1 MKLGG
6 RVAIITGGGHGL
18 GRDFAL
24 AFADEGADLSLS
36 GTNAA
41 ALGSTAKEIQRRG
54 RRVVTRI
61 ADVAD
66 EAQVQGWVA
75 TTLQEL
81 GHIDVL
87 INNAGIAGPTASVDK
102 TSRSDWDHT
111 LAINLTGA
119 FLCAKAVL
127 PHMAARGSGKIIN
140 ISSVAGHIG
149 YALRAPYAVSKWGML
164 GLTRTLAAEWGKQNI
179 QVNAISP
186 GSVRGERLER
196 VIRERAEKSGVPLAD
211 VQREYTSKAA
221 LDRLI
226 PAEHVAGM
234 AVFLASELGDSITG
248 EFLQVAGGFNLG

>member
-1 MKLGG
+1 MKLAG

-102 TSRSDWDHT
+102 TSRS
-111 LAINLTGA
+111 
-119 FLCAKAVL
+119 
-127 PHMAARGSGKIIN
+127 
-140 ISSVAGHIG
+140 
-149 YALRAPYAVSKWGML
+149 
-164 GLTRTLAAEWGKQNI
+164 
-179 QVNAISP
+179 
-186 GSVRGERLER
+186 
-196 VIRERAEKSGVPLAD
+196 
-211 VQREYTSKAA
+211 
-221 LDRLI
+221 
-226 PAEHVAGM
+226 
-234 AVFLASELGDSITG
+234 
-248 EFLQVAGGFNLG
+248 